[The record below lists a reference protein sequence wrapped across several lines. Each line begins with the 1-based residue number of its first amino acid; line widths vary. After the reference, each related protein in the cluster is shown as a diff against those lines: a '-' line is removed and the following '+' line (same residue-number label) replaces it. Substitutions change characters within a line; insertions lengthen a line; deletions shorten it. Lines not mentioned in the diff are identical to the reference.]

1 MKKKSLRVLMVEA
14 SEDDVLL
21 IIRELKKGGYDPV
34 YERVKTAAAMKKAL
48 KEKPWDII
56 LCDDSLPGFKA
67 PSAIALLKKTNTGIP
82 LIVISGAT
90 GEETAAECMRS
101 GAHDY
106 FLKGKLS
113 RLCPAIARTLKEAKA
128 GDTSKQT
135 EEKLPLS
142 EAQIKSMIAASR
154 EWIWAIDTAGRH
166 TFSNPAIGNILGYTP
181 DEIIRHGAAHHL
193 VHEEDIPKMRE
204 TMSQAI
210 EQKKGW
216 TNLALRWK
224 HKDGTCRYLES
235 NAAPIF
241 DGSGLLKGFQGSH
254 RDVTDRRNMEEKLR
268 ESEANYRQLFDNSPA
283 GIYRVDYKNGK
294 FLKVNDVYCEY
305 AGCSQEEITSLS
317 PYDIL
322 TEESKKLFLERV
334 EKIFQGVKVPEVV
347 EFEILNK
354 KGKRFYI
361 QLHVKN
367 VYNAEG
373 HLVAANVVT
382 HDITELKQ
390 IENELRASESN
401 FRHSLDDS
409 PLGIRISTIE
419 GETIYANRAILDI
432 YGYDSLEELKTTSVK
447 DRYTPESY
455 AEWLERKTKRS
466 QGKFGPSEYD
476 ISIVR
481 KSGEIRHLH
490 VFRKEIFWNGNKQ
503 SQVIYNDITLRR
515 QAEEKIRQS
524 EEKYRTILENI
535 EDGYYE
541 VDLSG
546 NLTFFNDSLCI
557 ILGYSREE
565 LAGMNYR
572 HCTAEEYSKKLL
584 PVFNKIYNTGESTKG
599 FDWQFIR
606 KDGTKRYVEISVS
619 LIKDSSGKP
628 AGFRGITHDITERK
642 KIENALRE
650 SEELYTR
657 LVDTLPDIIVR
668 TDLEGKILFANDNT
682 FKMGE
687 YRPEEVEGRNI
698 FEFLP
703 VEEHP
708 KAVER
713 ITLTLTEGKKQGPI
727 EYSLLAKDGRKIPYE
742 TITDMFL
749 NEDGTPNGYV
759 HVCRDIRL
767 RKQAEQEKDQLQERL
782 NQSQKMESVGRLAGG
797 VAHDFNNML
806 GVILGHTELA
816 MARVESGQ
824 PIHAHLREIRKA
836 AERSADL
843 TRQLLAFARKQTFF
857 PRVINLNETV
867 EGMLKMLQ
875 RLIGEDIH
883 LSWLPEGGPLQVK
896 MDPSQLDQILAN
908 LCVNARDAISGVGKI
923 TIESRNI
930 IFDKTFC
937 ADHPDF
943 NHGDYVLLAV
953 SDNGC
958 GMDKETRNKLF
969 EPFFTTK
976 DIGKGTGL
984 GLCTVYGI
992 VKQNNGFV
1000 NVYSEPD
1007 QGTTFKIYLPRHT
1020 GKTEQ
1025 TKIEDP
1031 QEPAVRGRET
1041 VLVVEDELAILDLS
1055 KIILEKQG
1063 YHVLS
1068 AATPGEA
1075 IKLAVEHNGE
1085 IHLLITDV
1093 VMPEM
1098 NGRDLAKR
1106 ILSLYPNM
1114 KRLFMSGY
1122 TADIIAHQGILD
1134 EEMFFIQKP
1143 FSRNNL
1149 LAKAREALD
1158 QK

>member
-21 IIRELKKGGYDPV
+21 IRRELEKGGYHPE
-34 YERVKTAAAMKKAL
+34 YKRVETAASMKKAI
-48 KEKPWDII
+48 KEKQWDII
-56 LCDDSLPGFKA
+56 LCDASLPGFKA
-67 PSAIALLKKTNTGIP
+67 PSAIAFLKKTKTGIP
-82 LIVISGAT
+82 LIVISGPI
-90 GEETAAECMRS
+90 GEETATEFMRS

-113 RLCPAIARTLKEAKA
+113 RLCSAINRELKAAKA
-128 GDTSKQT
+128 SNRQKQLA
-135 EEKLPLS
+135 EKLRIS
-142 EAQIKSMIAASR
+142 EAQFNSIIATSQ
-154 EWIWAIDTAGRH
+154 EWIWATDNAGNH
-166 TFSNPAIGNILGYTP
+166 TFSNPAIENILGYTP

-204 TMSQAI
+204 TMSRSI

-216 TNLALRWK
+216 SNIVVRWK
-224 HKDGTCRYLES
+224 HKDGTIRYLES
-235 NAAPIF
+235 NAVPIF
-241 DGSGLLKGFQGSH
+241 DSAGFLKGFHGSD
-254 RDVTDRRNMEEKLR
+254 RDITDRKNMEEMLR
-268 ESEANYRQLFDNSPA
+268 ESEINYRQLFDNSPA
-283 GIYRVDYKNGK
+283 GIYRLDFQSGRFIKA
-294 FLKVNDVYCEY
+294 NDVFCEY
-305 AGCSQEEITSLS
+305 AGCSREEINSLS

-322 TEESKKLFLERV
+322 TEESRKLFLDRV
-334 EKIFQGVKVPEVV
+334 EKISQGIKVPEIV

-354 KGKRFYI
+354 KGKRFHV
-361 QLHVKN
+361 QLHIKN
-367 VYNAEG
+367 IYDAEG
-373 HLVAANVVT
+373 RVIAADVVA
-382 HDITELKQ
+382 
-390 IENELRASESN
+390 
-401 FRHSLDDS
+401 
-409 PLGIRISTIE
+409 
-419 GETIYANRAILDI
+419 
-432 YGYDSLEELKTTSVK
+432 
-447 DRYTPESY
+447 
-455 AEWLERKTKRS
+455 
-466 QGKFGPSEYD
+466 
-476 ISIVR
+476 
-481 KSGEIRHLH
+481 
-490 VFRKEIFWNGNKQ
+490 
-503 SQVIYNDITLRR
+503 
-515 QAEEKIRQS
+515 
-524 EEKYRTILENI
+524 
-535 EDGYYE
+535 
-541 VDLSG
+541 
-546 NLTFFNDSLCI
+546 
-557 ILGYSREE
+557 
-565 LAGMNYR
+565 
-572 HCTAEEYSKKLL
+572 
-584 PVFNKIYNTGESTKG
+584 
-599 FDWQFIR
+599 
-606 KDGTKRYVEISVS
+606 
-619 LIKDSSGKP
+619 
-628 AGFRGITHDITERK
+628 HDITERK
-642 KIENALRE
+642 KVEDALRE
-650 SEELYTR
+650 SEELYIR
-657 LVDTLPDIIVR
+657 LVDTLPDLVIR
-668 TDLEGKILFANDNT
+668 TDFEGKILFANDNT
-682 FKMGE
+682 FKMGQ

-698 FEFLP
+698 LEFLP
-703 VEEHP
+703 IEEHL
-708 KAVER
+708 KAIEK
-713 ITLTLTEGKKQGPI
+713 ITLILMEGKKQGPN
-727 EYSLLAKDGRKIPYE
+727 EYSLFAKDGQKIPYE
-742 TITDMFL
+742 IISDVFL
-749 NEDGTPNGYV
+749 NKDGTPSGYV
-759 HVCRDIRL
+759 HVCRDISQ
-767 RKQAEQEKDQLQERL
+767 RKQAELEKEHLQERL

-816 MARVESGQ
+816 MARVESGH
-824 PIHAHLREIRKA
+824 PIHAHLREIGKA

-857 PRVINLNETV
+857 PRVIDLNETV
-867 EGMLKMLQ
+867 EGMLEMLQ

-923 TIESRNI
+923 TIESGNI

-943 NHGDYVLLAV
+943 NHGAYVLLAV

-958 GMDKETRNKLF
+958 GMDQETRNKLF

-992 VKQNNGFV
+992 VRQNSGFV

-1020 GKTEQ
+1020 GKTEK
-1025 TKIEDP
+1025 TKIE
-1031 QEPAVRGRET
+1031 EPPEPVARGRET

-1063 YHVLS
+1063 YQVLS

-1098 NGRDLAKR
+1098 NGRDLANR

-1134 EEMFFIQKP
+1134 KEMFFIQKP
-1143 FSRNNL
+1143 FSRNDL
-1149 LAKAREALD
+1149 LVKAREALD